1 MSANSL
7 KLIKDLDNYKFIYY
21 WASPELGKISPDL
34 PTLLHAGEWLVE
46 HQAENFLNKERRK
59 TMVDRRKKAFKS
71 TSPEMELIYS
81 RRTNPEG
88 RRVTDKLPVIDLDMT
103 PEKFNQMKGELMN

>member
-21 WASPELGKISPDL
+21 WASPEIGKISPNL

-46 HQAENFLNKERRK
+46 HKTESFQDPERRK
-59 TMVDRRKKAFKS
+59 TMVDRRKKNLKS

-81 RRTNPEG
+81 RRENPEG
-88 RRVTDKLPVIDLDMT
+88 RRITDKLPTIDLDMT
-103 PEKFNQMKGELMN
+103 AEKLNQMKSELMN